1 MSVLKAGTLLAIIL
15 ACTISAAGYE
25 PVFQRIRDARLCNNV
40 KDEEEDNAVN
50 KKSHLKLCA
59 SEGYAHDI
67 ECDDRRIL
75 DNDCIESI
83 LSITSSFS
91 SEHFDVAA
99 ALDLLD
105 LNISIRRISIY
116 VSSAAAMNN
125 SQLGIEIDLFLT
137 PRIWWY
143 VVDEPS
149 SLELPSSPP
158 APGGTTNTTTLIRFD
173 RMQHQLEVPLR
184 HLANKQYPSSESAC
198 AASVLLLGRHDMGHP
213 GWWSIMAR

>member
-1 MSVLKAGTLLAIIL
+1 MAVLKVGTLLAIIL
-15 ACTISAAGYE
+15 ACTMSAGYE
-25 PVFQRIRDARLCNNV
+25 QVFRRIRDARLCNNV
-40 KDEEEDNAVN
+40 KEEEDRRNAT
-50 KKSHLKLCA
+50 SIDALSPLKLCA

-75 DNDCIESI
+75 DDDCVESI
-83 LSITSSFS
+83 LSITSFS

-116 VSSAAAMNN
+116 VSSASTMNN
-125 SQLGIEIDLFLT
+125 SQLGAEIDLFLT
-137 PRIWWY
+137 PRLWWY

-149 SLELPSSPP
+149 SLVTDPP
-158 APGGTTNTTTLIRFD
+158 TGGTNTTLIRFD
-173 RMQHQLEVPLR
+173 RLQHQLEVPLR
-184 HLANKQYPSSESAC
+184 YLANKQYPSSERTC

-213 GWWSIMAR
+213 GWWSIMTR